1 MAFRFFSIGLFVVLL
16 GAALTGQ
23 AALGET
29 FRVYVGTY
37 TGGESKGIYRL
48 DFDTSTGALS
58 NRQLAAEVASPSF
71 LATDPTRRFLF
82 AVNEVMESDGKKTG
96 AVTAFAIDPATGVL
110 TLLNHQPSGGPGPC
124 HLAIDREGKNVLV
137 ANYAGGSVAVLPIR
151 SDGKLGEATAT
162 IQHRGTSINPQRQ
175 EAPHAHC
182 ANFDAA
188 NRFAFIADL
197 GLDKV
202 MIYRFNPSKGTL
214 TPNDP
219 PSAAVKPGSGPRH
232 FAFHPDG
239 RHAYVINELGNTVTA
254 FDYDPS
260 TGVLTPRQSLSTL
273 PNDFHGTSY
282 TAEIQVHPSGAFLYG
297 SNRGHNSIAVFA
309 IDPRSGE
316 LTATGHQGREI
327 KTPRNFAIDPTG
339 RYLVVA
345 NQDSASLVVFA
356 IDPKT
361 GALVPVGDKVSVP
374 KPVCVEFVPKGK

>member
-1 MAFRFFSIGLFVVLL
+1 
-16 GAALTGQ
+16 
-23 AALGET
+23 
-29 FRVYVGTY
+29 
-37 TGGESKGIYRL
+37 
-48 DFDTSTGALS
+48 
-58 NRQLAAEVASPSF
+58 
-71 LATDPTRRFLF
+71 
-82 AVNEVMESDGKKTG
+82 MESDGKKTG
-96 AVTAFAIDPATGVL
+96 AVTAYAIDPATGDL
-110 TLLNHQPSGGPGPC
+110 TLLNHQSSGGPGPC
-124 HLAIDREGKNVLV
+124 HLAVDREAKNVLV

-151 SDGKLGEATAT
+151 PDGRLGEATAT
-162 IQHRGTSINPQRQ
+162 IQHRGSSINPQRQ

-182 ANFDAA
+182 VNLDAA
-188 NRFAFIADL
+188 NRFAFVADL

-202 MIYRFNPSKGTL
+202 LIYRFDPSKGTL

-254 FDYDPS
+254 FDYAPGPGALS
-260 TGVLTPRQSLSTL
+260 SRQTLSTL
-273 PNDFHGTSY
+273 PDDFHGSSS

-297 SNRGHNSIAVFA
+297 SNRGHDSIAVFA

-316 LTATGHQGREI
+316 LTAAGHQGHEI

-361 GALVPVGDKVSVP
+361 GSLTPVGDKVSVP